1 MQRKFVDISLYEFR
15 NMSKDGNIDF
25 GFWFDKTN
33 EEKLSAA
40 ARMIEVAFQEP
51 LFLKKKV
58 DRQIFS
64 ARKQSS

>member
-1 MQRKFVDISLYEFR
+1 MQRKFVDTTHFESR

-25 GFWFDKTN
+25 GYWFDKTH
-33 EEKLSAA
+33 EQKLAAA

-51 LFLKKKV
+51 MFLTKKV

-64 ARKQSS
+64 ARKQQS